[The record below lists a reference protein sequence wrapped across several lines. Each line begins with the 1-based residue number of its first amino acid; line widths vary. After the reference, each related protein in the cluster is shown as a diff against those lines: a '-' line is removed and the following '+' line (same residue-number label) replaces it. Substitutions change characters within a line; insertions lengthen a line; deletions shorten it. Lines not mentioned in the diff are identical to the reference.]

1 MASSFEA
8 ELAQAMGNLFSTPP
22 EDPAPTPARDDSDP
36 RDQQVMT
43 SPSAAAQ
50 EGARGTVTTATG
62 PGVAVQQ
69 ATERAMEPE
78 GAGAGYG
85 ATDHEV
91 AVRTLAVQELTTTT
105 AVGLAQAMAGSPQ
118 GVRDPGDI
126 AEGQTTGDTSGPEP
140 PWWAIG
146 RETASEGRRIS
157 VPA

>member
-1 MASSFEA
+1 MGPEA
-8 ELAQAMGNLFSTPP
+8 
-22 EDPAPTPARDDSDP
+22 
-36 RDQQVMT
+36 

-62 PGVAVQQ
+62 PGVVVQQ

-126 AEGQTTGDTSGPEP
+126 AGGQTTGDTSGPEP

-146 RETASEGRRIS
+146 RETAALRTIRHCRLGSFLKWGDPNID
-157 VPA
+157 PKIL